1 MSIRTMKKRLQYHGG
16 SSQQARMNIDKLKS
30 LKRAMQYSYQAATAI
45 LPDGREFRCLINPN
59 KLSPDL
65 DNKILSIPFKDVC
78 LNRRYEPDAPCYEG
92 DWEDMEEL
100 YTKEYQSLNE
110 KAPREIY
117 KNPVCGRKVVAT
129 GIKEGDVIEWKETK
143 SHWIVL
149 LQHLEET
156 AYFRADLRRC
166 RYEVEFE
173 DGSKHWA
180 YIRGPVEQTM
190 VWAQKSGDYYN
201 KLNYT
206 LLMYISQTKENLE
219 YFHRFTKV
227 IINSEP
233 WEVQAVDS
241 ISTPGIIEVALKET
255 FNNTI
260 EKDSDEAV
268 YKIEQKR
275 ENEEPIYEDRPEV
288 FIYGKEEVY
297 PYDNLTYFIENYA
310 GAPGAWSIENES
322 RKGMVKVVSSGFMS
336 IEINII
342 TGRSGSF
349 SLVYRVDEE
358 PIAALDITVLSL

>member
-1 MSIRTMKKRLQYHGG
+1 
-16 SSQQARMNIDKLKS
+16 
-30 LKRAMQYSYQAATAI
+30 
-45 LPDGREFRCLINPN
+45 
-59 KLSPDL
+59 
-65 DNKILSIPFKDVC
+65 
-78 LNRRYEPDAPCYEG
+78 
-92 DWEDMEEL
+92 
-100 YTKEYQSLNE
+100 
-110 KAPREIY
+110 
-117 KNPVCGRKVVAT
+117 
-129 GIKEGDVIEWKETK
+129 
-143 SHWIVL
+143 
-149 LQHLEET
+149 
-156 AYFRADLRRC
+156 
-166 RYEVEFE
+166 
-173 DGSKHWA
+173 
-180 YIRGPVEQTM
+180 
-190 VWAQKSGDYYN
+190 
-201 KLNYT
+201 
-206 LLMYISQTKENLE
+206 MYISQTKENLE

-297 PYDNLTYFIENYA
+297 PYDNLTYFIENYD
-310 GAPGAWSIENES
+310 GMPGTWSIENES

-336 IEINII
+336 IEINIM

-349 SLVYRVDEE
+349 SLVYSVDEK